1 MIEMNMTLTS
11 CLPQSLRPDKQNWQS
26 FEHVNIGRQLQPCLS
41 LIAPLKR
48 ESVSAINSYWNGSR
62 DAHIGKNTKKQRI
75 PIVGTKGNE
84 SREASH
90 RISEDLSASL

>member
-26 FEHVNIGRQLQPCLS
+26 FEHVNTGRQLQPCLS

-48 ESVSAINSYWNGSR
+48 ESVSAINSYWNGRR
-62 DAHIGKNTKKQRI
+62 DAHIGKNTKNKEFLLLEQR
-75 PIVGTKGNE
+75 GTNQE
-84 SREASH
+84 RQATASVK
-90 RISEDLSASL
+90 I